1 MLSPEVSQKALLKM
15 FRKKYIATIDE
26 VFHVLDTKSRMSV
39 FRRLKPIGYLT
50 SFTDAGRYYTLPDIV
65 RFDALGLWFY
75 QDVGFSRAGTLKAT
89 VIDLVNLSEIGMTPT
104 EALNLLRLRVP
115 NSLHNT
121 LHGLIKTEQLQRQR
135 VQGLPLYTS
144 IDSDIARKQMTAR
157 SEEIKNQSLVPP
169 TVSIEMTIAVLVEAL
184 RAGQFLPH
192 PSTVAAHITA
202 QAMPITVNQVEQI
215 FAKYSLKAKKKRRG
229 NPEDS
234 RSIKKGGTCSL

>member
-15 FRKKYIATIDE
+15 FSKKYIATIDE

-215 FAKYSLKAKKKRRG
+215 FAKYSLKAKKKTTG
-229 NPEDS
+229 QP
-234 RSIKKGGTCSL
+234 